1 MEITKTLYVTN
12 RKDWRSWLVEN
23 YNKEKEIWLIY
34 YKKSSGK
41 PRISYNDAVEEA
53 LCYGWIDSTV
63 KKIDE
68 EKFAQR
74 FSPRNKGS
82 QLSEMN
88 RQRLC
93 KLILE
98 KKMTKA
104 GLDAVSHVFNSEE
117 EKFIMSEKSDFS
129 EHPKNERRK
138 RIVFLMSED
147 MLEAIKKDKQA
158 WKNFQNLPESYKRIR
173 IAYIEHSRKRGE
185 KEFKKRLNNFIKL
198 TAKNKK
204 FGFVKEMR

>member
-12 RKDWRSWLVEN
+12 RKNWRSWLAEN

-34 YKKSSGK
+34 YRKASGK
-41 PRISYNDAVEEA
+41 PRIPYNDAVEEA
-53 LCYGWIDSTV
+53 LCYGWIDSTI

-74 FSPRNKGS
+74 FSPRRS
-82 QLSEMN
+82 SSILSEMN
-88 RQRLC
+88 RQRLR
-93 KLILE
+93 KLISE

-104 GLDAVSHVFNSEE
+104 GLDAVAHVFNSEE
-117 EKFIMSEKSDFS
+117 EKFLI
-129 EHPKNERRK
+129 P
-138 RIVFLMSED
+138 ED
-147 MLEAIKKDKQA
+147 ILKEIKADKKA
-158 WKNFQNLPESYKRIR
+158 WENFQNLSESYKRIR
-173 IAYIEHSRKRGE
+173 IDYIEHSRKRGE